1 MGPSVELEVSMQGK
15 LEVRRPEIRL
25 NELSRVALAEF
36 LSTYVMMTLGLGSV
50 AQVVTGEGGKG
61 TFFSIN
67 IGFGLAVAMGVHI
80 GGTVSGA
87 HMNAAVSF
95 ALCVFGQLPWKRLP
109 LYIFAQ
115 LFASFLA
122 AATVYGVYYDAI
134 YTFSGGNLTVTGEKA
149 TAGIF
154 ATYPA
159 PYLSVF
165 GGFVDQVF
173 GTAILLM
180 CLMALSDEKNKPAA
194 KGTESMFVG
203 VLVVLI
209 GISLGSNSGYAIN
222 PTRDLGPR
230 LFTAVAGWGLDVF
243 RAGKFWFWVPIV
255 ATPIGAV
262 LGGGLYKVCVQM
274 HHPAPSEQYQEKDN
288 SEE

>member
-1 MGPSVELEVSMQGK
+1 MGQSVELEVSMRGK
-15 LEVRRPEIRL
+15 LEVGRPRIWL
-25 NELSRVALAEF
+25 NELSRVGLAEF

-50 AQVVTGEGGKG
+50 AQVVTGKGGFG

-87 HMNAAVSF
+87 HMNGAVSF
-95 ALCVFGQLPWKRLP
+95 ALCVYGQLPWKRLP

-115 LFASFLA
+115 LFGSFLA

-134 YTFSGGNLTVTGEKA
+134 STYAGGNLSVTGERA

-159 PYLSVF
+159 PYLSVL

-173 GTAILLM
+173 GTAILML
-180 CLMALSDEKNKPAA
+180 CLTALGDEKNKPAA
-194 KGTESMFVG
+194 KGAESIFVG
-203 VLVVLI
+203 LLVVLI

-222 PTRDLGPR
+222 PTRDFGPR
-230 LFTAVAGWGLDVF
+230 LFTAIAGWGLDVF
-243 RAGKFWFWVPIV
+243 RAGNGWFWVPIV

-262 LGGGLYKVCVQM
+262 LGAGLYKVCIQM
-274 HHPAPSEQYQEKDN
+274 HHPAVSEQYQEKDP

>member
-1 MGPSVELEVSMQGK
+1 MGRSVELEVAMQGK
-15 LEVRRPEIRL
+15 MEIGRPKTWL
-25 NELSRVALAEF
+25 NEFSRVGVAEF
-36 LSTYVMMTLGLGSV
+36 LSTYIMMTLGLGSV
-50 AQVVTGEGGKG
+50 AQVVTGKGGFG

-67 IGFGLAVAMGVHI
+67 VGFGLAVAMGVHI

-109 LYIFAQ
+109 LYVFAQ
-115 LFASFLA
+115 LIGSFLA
-122 AATVYGVYYDAI
+122 AATVYGIYYDAI
-134 YTFSGGNLTVTGEKA
+134 SSYSGGNLTVTGERA

-173 GTAILLM
+173 GTAILLL

-194 KGTESMFVG
+194 KGAESIFVG
-203 VLVVLI
+203 LLVTLI

-222 PTRDLGPR
+222 PTRDFGPR
-230 LFTAVAGWGLDVF
+230 LFTAMAGWGFEGWKEL
-243 RAGKFWFWVPIV
+243 
-255 ATPIGAV
+255 V
-262 LGGGLYKVCVQM
+262 LGPYTGYSPRCSAGSRGLQGMCTN
-274 HHPAPSEQYQEKDN
+274 APPTRL
-288 SEE
+288 

>member
-1 MGPSVELEVSMQGK
+1 MGRSVELEVAMQGK
-15 LEVRRPEIRL
+15 MEIGRPKTWL
-25 NELSRVALAEF
+25 NEFSRVGVAEF
-36 LSTYVMMTLGLGSV
+36 LSTYIMMTLGLGSV
-50 AQVVTGEGGKG
+50 AQVVTGKGGFG

-67 IGFGLAVAMGVHI
+67 VGFGLAVAMGVHI

-109 LYIFAQ
+109 LYVFAQ
-115 LFASFLA
+115 LIGSFLA
-122 AATVYGVYYDAI
+122 AATVYGIYYDAI
-134 YTFSGGNLTVTGEKA
+134 SSYSGGNLTVTGERA

-173 GTAILLM
+173 GTAILLL

-194 KGTESMFVG
+194 KGAESIFVG
-203 VLVVLI
+203 LLVTLI

-222 PTRDLGPR
+222 PTRDFGPR
-230 LFTAVAGWGLDVF
+230 LFTAMAGWGFEVF
-243 RAGKFWFWVPIV
+243 RAGKSWFWVPIL
-255 ATPIGAV
+255 ATPLGAV
-262 LGGGLYKVCVQM
+262 LGAGVYKVCVQM
-274 HHPAPSEQYQEKDN
+274 HHPPV
-288 SEE
+288 SEEYLAKDPIEE

>member
-1 MGPSVELEVSMQGK
+1 MGPSVEVEVSIQGK
-15 LEVRRPEIRL
+15 VEVRRPKILL
-25 NELSRVALAEF
+25 NELSRVGLAEF
-36 LSTYVMMTLGLGSV
+36 LATYIMMTLGLGSV
-50 AQVVTGEGGKG
+50 AQVVTGDGVFG

-115 LFASFLA
+115 LFGSFLA
-122 AATVYGVYYDAI
+122 AATVFAVYYDAI
-134 YTFSGGNLTVTGEKA
+134 SDYSGGNLTVTGEKG

-165 GGFVDQVF
+165 GGFFDQVF
-173 GTAILLM
+173 GTAILLL

-194 KGTESMFVG
+194 KGTESIFVG
-203 VLVVLI
+203 LLVVLI

-222 PTRDLGPR
+222 PTRDFGPR
-230 LFTAVAGWGLDVF
+230 LFTAMAGWGLDVF
-243 RAGKFWFWVPIV
+243 RAGNYWFWVPIV

-262 LGGGLYKVCVQM
+262 LGAGLYKICVQM
-274 HHPAPSEQYQEKDN
+274 HHPDPSEQYREKGP

>member
-122 AATVYGVYYDAI
+122 AATVYDAI